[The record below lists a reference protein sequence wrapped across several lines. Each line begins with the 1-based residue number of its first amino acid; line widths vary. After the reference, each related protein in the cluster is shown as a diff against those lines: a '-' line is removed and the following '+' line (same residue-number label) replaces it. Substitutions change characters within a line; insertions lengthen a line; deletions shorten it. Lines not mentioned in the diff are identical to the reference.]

1 MDSLLDVIQSD
12 MMEPDD
18 IDLNAMDGDYQ
29 ANMFTIEQAS
39 RETGAI
45 KPITAYTRSPYDAAL
60 MKLINSVPMR

>member
-12 MMEPDD
+12 MSDMEE
-18 IDLNAMDGDYQ
+18 LNALDGDYQ
-29 ANMFTIEQAS
+29 ANMFTIEEAS

-45 KPITAYTRSPYDAAL
+45 KPVTSYTKSPYDAAL